1 MAKKKAP
8 KTVVVRGGPGG
19 NSRGAGAPPKNTIK
33 TLKRVIGIMLEK
45 HKFKFMLVI
54 LCVITTALVSV
65 FSNAF
70 LKPLIDDYVLPL
82 VGNPNPDFTP
92 LAKVLLTVGL
102 IYLVGIISSYLHN
115 RLTINIAQGTL
126 HDVRRQMFDKMQKLP
141 LKYFDSTT
149 NGNIMSRF
157 TNDTDT
163 LRELISRSIMQII
176 SSAITF
182 VGILFT
188 MITYSWMLTILVIA
202 TVFLAFFVVSKLSG
216 LSGKYFLKRQ
226 KALGALNGYIEE
238 SVEGQKVIK
247 VFNHE
252 NIAIS
257 DFDKLAA
264 DLRDHTAKAN
274 GYANI
279 VMPIMGNMGNVL
291 YVLIAFLGSSLALN
305 NIGGLTLGTIASFL
319 LLSKSFT
326 MTVNQVSQQF
336 NAVVMALAG
345 AERIFEIIDEEP
357 EVDNGKT
364 TLVKAEKQ
372 QDELVESENGSIW
385 AWKVPQND
393 GYRLVELKGDVR
405 FNDVVFGYNKDKVI
419 LNNINLYAKPGQ
431 KIAFIGETGAGKTT
445 ITNLINRFYDVNSG
459 NITYDGI
466 DVLDI
471 KKDDLRRS
479 LGIVLQDTNLF
490 SGTIA
495 DNIRFGKLDATDEE
509 VVNAAKLA
517 NAHFFISHLPD
528 GYDTKISGNG
538 DNLSQGQRQLLAIA
552 RAAVANPPV
561 LILDEATSSIDT
573 RTEMLINKGIDK
585 LMENRTVF
593 VIAHRLSTVR
603 DANAI
608 IVLDHG
614 SIIERGDHKTL
625 IADKGQYYRFY
636 TGEFELS

>member
-102 IYLVGIISSYLHN
+102 IYLIGIISSYLHN

-291 YVLIAFLGSSLALN
+291 YVLIAFLGSYLALN

-357 EVDNGKT
+357 EVDNG
-364 TLVKAEKQ
+364 
-372 QDELVESENGSIW
+372 SIW
-385 AWKVPQND
+385 AWKVPQNE

-614 SIIERGDHKTL
+614 AIIERGDHKTL

>member
-102 IYLVGIISSYLHN
+102 IYLIGIISSYLHN

-291 YVLIAFLGSSLALN
+291 YVLIAFLGSYLALN

-372 QDELVESENGSIW
+372 QDELIESKNGSIW
-385 AWKVPQND
+385 AWKVPEKD

-614 SIIERGDHKTL
+614 AIIERGDHKTL

>member
-291 YVLIAFLGSSLALN
+291 YVLIAFLGSYLALN

-345 AERIFEIIDEEP
+345 AERIFEIIDEEL

-364 TLVKAEKQ
+364 TRVMAEKQ
-372 QDELVESENGSIW
+372 QDELIESKNGSIW
-385 AWKVPQND
+385 AWKVPEND
-393 GYRLVELKGDVR
+393 GFRLVELKGDVR

-573 RTEMLINKGIDK
+573 RTEMLI
-585 LMENRTVF
+585 
-593 VIAHRLSTVR
+593 
-603 DANAI
+603 
-608 IVLDHG
+608 
-614 SIIERGDHKTL
+614 
-625 IADKGQYYRFY
+625 
-636 TGEFELS
+636 

>member
-257 DFDKLAA
+257 DFDKLTA

-364 TLVKAEKQ
+364 TLVMAEKQ

>member
-102 IYLVGIISSYLHN
+102 IYLIGIISSYLHN

-149 NGNIMSRF
+149 HGNVMSRF

-264 DLRDHTAKAN
+264 DLRVHTAKAN

-291 YVLIAFLGSSLALN
+291 YVLIAFLGSYLALN

-364 TLVKAEKQ
+364 TLVKADKDLGGLIEN
-372 QDELVESENGSIW
+372 ENGSIW
-385 AWKVPQND
+385 AWKVPEND

-419 LNNINLYAKPGQ
+419 LKNVNLYAKPGQ

-614 SIIERGDHKTL
+614 AIIERGDHKTL

>member
-102 IYLVGIISSYLHN
+102 IYLIGIISSYLHN

-372 QDELVESENGSIW
+372 QDELIESENGSIW

>member
-102 IYLVGIISSYLHN
+102 IYLIGIISSYLHN

-445 ITNLINRFYDVNSG
+445 ITNLINRFYD
-459 NITYDGI
+459 
-466 DVLDI
+466 
-471 KKDDLRRS
+471 
-479 LGIVLQDTNLF
+479 
-490 SGTIA
+490 
-495 DNIRFGKLDATDEE
+495 
-509 VVNAAKLA
+509 
-517 NAHFFISHLPD
+517 
-528 GYDTKISGNG
+528 
-538 DNLSQGQRQLLAIA
+538 
-552 RAAVANPPV
+552 
-561 LILDEATSSIDT
+561 
-573 RTEMLINKGIDK
+573 
-585 LMENRTVF
+585 
-593 VIAHRLSTVR
+593 
-603 DANAI
+603 
-608 IVLDHG
+608 
-614 SIIERGDHKTL
+614 
-625 IADKGQYYRFY
+625 
-636 TGEFELS
+636 

>member
-102 IYLVGIISSYLHN
+102 IYLIGIISSYLHN

-291 YVLIAFLGSSLALN
+291 YVLIAFLGSYLALN

-614 SIIERGDHKTL
+614 AIIERGDHKTL